1 MEGIITI
8 GVYNDNKKV
17 ICIKIPF
24 PEQPETFKID
34 ISQLSRSQV
43 IEMFKEIDEK
53 INPEDPRRGRGVEP
67 EPISEEEFN
76 QIKESIINDIKN
88 GVVGI
93 YLLDK
98 MEFEEAA

>member
-43 IEMFKEIDEK
+43 IEMFKEKDKSPNMVLDI
-53 INPEDPRRGRGVEP
+53 EP

-98 MEFEEAA
+98 TR